1 MPRPSLT
8 VLIKLSVMQKRG
20 SISSKDAVTEATP
33 ADGTGSQLEG
43 RQIEQELSLSAVD
56 SEERGQGAQRVSV
69 PA

>member
-1 MPRPSLT
+1 MSRSSLT

-20 SISSKDAVTEATP
+20 SISLKDGVTEATP
-33 ADGTGSQLEG
+33 ADGTGSPEG

-56 SEERGQGAQRVSV
+56 SEERGQGAQRVTV